1 MALASTA
8 SISFS
13 SPSRMSLLKSLS
25 MISLSRGS
33 HEIHLS
39 LPRPCSETGFLSIDS
54 TRFQLFLL
62 RRPFTE
68 VLCDSSFYT
77 EALLTPTN
85 PGLNDPDEQKTGY
98 DGQNNE
104 QIKISF
110 RHCPCVSARRQSNAG
125 TATKLAQNCA
135 DWCRLPEKSL
145 RWER

>member
-1 MALASTA
+1 
-8 SISFS
+8 
-13 SPSRMSLLKSLS
+13 MSLLKSLS

-62 RRPFTE
+62 RRPFAE

-77 EALLTPTN
+77 AALLTPTN

-110 RHCPCVSARRQSNAG
+110 RHCPCVSLIRQSNDSAAMKG
-125 TATKLAQNCA
+125 REKL
-135 DWCRLPEKSL
+135 RGLRTGLPKSL
-145 RWER
+145 SMVNA